1 MSCADTVNWRKT
13 AKIDEC
19 LETFLPDDKDN
30 KLRRF
35 LPSGF
40 VGLDKTVSSTSG
52 TCMCPTVHAATS
64 VFLNSAHVVSW
75 GKQVCINCCYMGK

>member
-1 MSCADTVNWRKT
+1 MKWVLFNVILQCLPEDCACADTLRWRQE

-40 VGLDKTVSSTSG
+40 VGLDKAVSIPSSNLSLDQ
-52 TCMCPTVHAATS
+52 P
-64 VFLNSAHVVSW
+64 FLPGQQYCV
-75 GKQVCINCCYMGK
+75 QE

>member
-1 MSCADTVNWRKT
+1 
-13 AKIDEC
+13 

-40 VGLDKTVSSTSG
+40 LGFDKAVIASLAF
-52 TCMCPTVHAATS
+52 MHMH
-64 VFLNSAHVVSW
+64 N
-75 GKQVCINCCYMGK
+75 I